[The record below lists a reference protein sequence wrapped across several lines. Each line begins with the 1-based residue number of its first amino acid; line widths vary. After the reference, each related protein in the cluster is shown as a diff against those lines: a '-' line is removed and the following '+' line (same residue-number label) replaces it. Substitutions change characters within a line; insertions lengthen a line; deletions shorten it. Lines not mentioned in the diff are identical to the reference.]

1 MAKIIC
7 NTMEEAEAIENP
19 KHIWV
24 NGSEIIVYTEGDIP
38 VNYRILSVKE
48 FRDRFTED
56 EIEAIL
62 DLAYSGDVLARKILL
77 KLQTV
82 GEVIDLTTPSV
93 IAGVNYW
100 VSKGILT
107 EERKNQILS

>member
-19 KHIWV
+19 KHIWI
-24 NGSEIIVYTEGDIP
+24 NGTELLVYTGEDIP
-38 VNYRILSVKE
+38 ITYKILSVKD

-93 IAGVNYW
+93 IAGMNYW

>member
-19 KHIWV
+19 KHIWI
-24 NGSEIIVYTEGDIP
+24 NGTEIIVYTEEDIP

-93 IAGVNYW
+93 IAGMNYW

>member
-1 MAKIIC
+1 MVKIIC

-19 KHIWV
+19 KHIWI
-24 NGSEIIVYTEGDIP
+24 NGTEIIVYTEEDIP

-93 IAGVNYW
+93 IAGMNYW